1 MFGLVLSHYS
11 MAYISLTELEV
22 EEATFTEELKAKT
35 ERLEAIKRQKTDI
48 QKNIKALDSK
58 LLPLTIEMKKLNLD
72 YKKISVK
79 KIEDRQQS
87 EITQLSKI
95 KYRQH
100 ILQLKINVEQK
111 VKTDLENKIVTLND
125 RENRLQ
131 LVVKKLQ
138 RQLSG
143 VQNQIAEAK
152 NTTDS
157 QQLSSKQ
164 NVATASVTL
173 TVKPNNK
180 LQNTKANT
188 APTLTVTPP
197 VSVKTKTS
205 GTAEQ
210 TKAVANTKNVTQQ
223 KTLNATK
230 KAVTTQ
236 VKQQPLSATTVA
248 ITAEEMAKR
257 KKSLRFLLQL
267 NNIPEASKAVIRAKY
282 KALENLQAAPKL
294 GDHPEIQLSYLHEQN
309 KATTEVNTL
318 NHLGNNQY
326 MTILTIESGFQHFH
340 IGALKFTKRI
350 DNIFNGKKAVVII
363 DAIDFDNPVF
373 EVYPVSTERP
383 DHFIY

>member
-1 MFGLVLSHYS
+1 
-11 MAYISLTELEV
+11 MAYIGLTELEV
-22 EEATFTEELKAKT
+22 EEAPFTEELKAKT

-131 LVVKKLQ
+131 RVVKKLQ

-143 VQNQIAEAK
+143 VQNQIAEAN

-164 NVATASVTL
+164 KIATESVTP

-180 LQNTKANT
+180 LQNKKVNT
-188 APTLTVTPP
+188 APTLTPT
-197 VSVKTKTS
+197 VSVMTKTS
-205 GTAEQ
+205 LTAEK
-210 TKAVANTKNVTQQ
+210 TKAVVNTKNIRQQ
-223 KTLNATK
+223 KTLNAPK

-236 VKQQPLSATTVA
+236 VKQQPLSPPTVA